1 MSSPSAVH
9 RKLMNI
15 ARVTT
20 MLFVFDIDTQFLL
33 LECFGPPDQKT
44 AFAEVTTIA
53 AKASFH

>member
-1 MSSPSAVH
+1 
-9 RKLMNI
+9 MNI